1 MNKEQQQ
8 IIDEAYKVF
17 YENALSIKKG
27 YEDGDML
34 GSQPHID
41 EMFSNPDELIILTK
55 EEFINKCKTDIS
67 FSVKW
72 ELKIEKREL
81 TWSERFNLAL
91 FNPTYKSLELRKTLE
106 AESYMLHYPD
116 GHKKV
121 MDEANFPTK
130 LITITYN
137 NKTIESYE

>member
-1 MNKEQQQ
+1 MNNEQQELL
-8 IIDEAYKVF
+8 DNAYNVF

-72 ELKIEKREL
+72 GLKIEEK
-81 TWSERFNLAL
+81 
-91 FNPTYKSLELRKTLE
+91 ELRTVRERKKYDSYYDALIGEYLDHHKTLDKRGV
-106 AESYMLHYPD
+106 PR
-116 GHKKV
+116 KV
-121 MDEANFPTK
+121 
-130 LITITYN
+130 ITITYN
-137 NKTIESYE
+137 DKTIESYE

>member
-55 EEFINKCKTDIS
+55 EEFINKCKTDVS
-67 FSVKW
+67 FSVEW
-72 ELKIEKREL
+72 GLKIEEKEL
-81 TWSERFNLAL
+81 STEERWRIRFDYYPKDKQFPWDRMALPSHSFLDNFNI
-91 FNPTYKSLELRKTLE
+91 
-106 AESYMLHYPD
+106 
-116 GHKKV
+116 
-121 MDEANFPTK
+121 PTK
-130 LITITYN
+130 LITITYKD
-137 NKTIESYE
+137 KTIESYE